1 MMMFLRFLFALTL
14 LAVSDVAAYATEPW
28 AIATASSVV
37 EARSALRHIYQRL
50 GRKDL
55 VAALDS
61 AAVTD
66 LVSGNLR
73 GLSLHKPL
81 GCMVLPNAQGT
92 GSVLTFVPIST
103 ADEFRGFLQRH
114 GLTVENQ
121 AENLSIVRIPI
132 LGTVYL
138 RFVDQ
143 YAWFALKADDLNQP
157 LPDPEKTI
165 PAIHRKMVLA
175 STIYLERLPA
185 DERRVWVQRGQQGLH
200 WLLNRSTSIG
210 SLGEA
215 ITLPVMGVLM
225 HHLAED
231 ARELTL
237 LASVDKGKD
246 LLWAEAIVQP
256 RANGSWKSKLQTLDS
271 KKLDVSGKT
280 WAALRGKP
288 PEVAQKA
295 AEAAFT
301 APDQDQIHLSMSGGD
316 TLHLRAE
323 MSGAML
329 AYHAAL
335 NKDPS
340 APDRH
345 ERHRQ
350 RKEERRSQRQ
360 SIPPG

>member
-1 MMMFLRFLFALTL
+1 MMMFLRFFVCLALVALTDS
-14 LAVSDVAAYATEPW
+14 LASASEPW
-28 AIATASSVV
+28 AIATASSVA

-61 AAVTD
+61 AAVTN

-73 GLSLHKPL
+73 GLSLHKPV

-92 GSVLTFVPIST
+92 GSVLSFIPIST

-114 GLTVENQ
+114 GLPLENQ
-121 AENLSIVRIPI
+121 TENLSVVRIPI
-132 LGTVYL
+132 LGKVYL

-143 YAWFALKADDLNQP
+143 HAWFALNADDLSQP

-165 PAIHRKMVLA
+165 PAIHRKTVLA
-175 STIYLERLPA
+175 STIYLDRLPV
-185 DERRVWVQRGQQGLH
+185 DERKVWVQRGQQGLH
-200 WLLNRSTSIG
+200 WLLNHSSSIG
-210 SLGEA
+210 SLGET

-246 LLWAEAIVQP
+246 LLWAEAIVEP
-256 RANGSWKSKLQTLDS
+256 RPTASWQKDLQALAP
-271 KKLDVSGKT
+271 KKLDVPAKT
-280 WAALRGKP
+280 WAILRGKA
-288 PEVAQKA
+288 PEVAQRA
-295 AEAAFT
+295 AESTFT
-301 APDQDQIHLSMSGGD
+301 EPNQDQLHLSMTGGD
-316 TLHLRAE
+316 SLHLRAE

-335 NKDPS
+335 DKDPS
-340 APDRH
+340 QPDRH

-350 RKEERRSQRQ
+350 RKEERRNQRE
-360 SIPPG
+360 SIPPR